1 MLGYVKDQH
10 MNDSVRTKLQ
20 ASASGQ
26 NMRKRQLPKRRKSK
40 KQDLAQSAKK
50 QQPEI
55 KEVTRETSSI
65 EEHANVLFKP
75 NEGPQTEFLAASERE
90 VLYGGSAGG
99 GKSYAM
105 LADPLRY
112 MGHPQFSGLLLR
124 HTTEELRELIFKSQE
139 LYPKIWPGIKWSE
152 RKMQWTAPSGARLW
166 MSYLDRDEDVLRYQ
180 GLAFSWIGFDELTQ
194 WATPYAWNYMR
205 SRLRSTAPDLPI
217 FMRATT
223 NPGGRGHGWVKK
235 MFIDP
240 APYNRAFDATD
251 IETGEAL
258 KYPAGHSKAGKPLFK
273 RRFIPARLSDNP
285 YLADAG
291 DYEAMLLSLPEQQ
304 RRQLLQGDWD
314 IKEGAAFTE
323 FDRNVH
329 VVEPFHIPSN
339 WVKFRACDYGY
350 GSYSGVLWFA
360 VAPDEQLIVYRELY
374 VSKVLATDLAD
385 MILEVEAEDGNIKYG
400 VLDSSLWHKRGDT
413 GPSLAEQMINR
424 GCRWRPSDR
433 SRGSRV
439 AGKNEIHRRLQT
451 DDFTEEPRLVF
462 FSSCTNVI
470 SQLPS
475 IPLDKKN
482 PEDVDTKS
490 EDHLYDAL
498 RYGIMSRPRFSIFDY
513 DPTGR
518 PSTGMRVADSTFG
531 YQYGNYL
538 VFNVDSMFGQSHLH

>member
-1 MLGYVKDQH
+1 MQEPLIEATQS
-10 MNDSVRTKLQ
+10 SV
-20 ASASGQ
+20 SYES
-26 NMRKRQLPKRRKSK
+26 N
-40 KQDLAQSAKK
+40 
-50 QQPEI
+50 E
-55 KEVTRETSSI
+55 I
-65 EEHANVLFKP
+65 EETANVLFKP
-75 NEGPQTEFLAASERE
+75 NLGPQTDFLAASERE

-112 MGHPQFSGLLLR
+112 MGHSQFSGLLLR

-139 LYPKIWPGIKWSE
+139 LYPRIWPGIKWSE

-194 WATPYAWNYMR
+194 WSTPYAWDYMR

-240 APYNRAFDATD
+240 APYGKAFDATN
-251 IETGEAL
+251 IETNEL
-258 KYPAGHSKAGKPLFK
+258 LRYPAGHSKAGKALFK

-285 YLADAG
+285 FLSESG

-304 RRQLLQGDWD
+304 RRQLLEGDWD

-323 FDRNVH
+323 FDRNLH
-329 VVEPFHIPSN
+329 VVDPFSIPSN

-360 VAPDEQLIVYRELY
+360 VSPSEQLVVYRELY

-385 MILEVEAEDGNIKYG
+385 MVLEAEVGDGNIRYG

-413 GPSLAEQMINR
+413 GPSLAEQMIMK

-439 AGKNEIHRRLQT
+439 SGKNEIHRRLQV
-451 DDFTEEPRLVF
+451 DEFTEEPRLVF
-462 FSSCTNVI
+462 FSTCTNMI

-475 IPLDKKN
+475 IPLDKRN

-498 RYGIMSRPRFSIFDY
+498 RYGIMSRPRFNIFDY
-513 DPTGR
+513 DPHNTPHR
-518 PSTGMRVADSTFG
+518 QMPIADSTFG
-531 YQYGNYL
+531 Y
-538 VFNVDSMFGQSHLH
+538 